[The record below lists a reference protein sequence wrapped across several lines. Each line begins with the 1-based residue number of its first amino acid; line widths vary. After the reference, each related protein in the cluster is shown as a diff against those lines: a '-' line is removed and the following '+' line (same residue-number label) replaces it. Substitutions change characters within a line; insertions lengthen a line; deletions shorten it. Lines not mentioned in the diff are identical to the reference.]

1 VYIYIYTCWLF
12 LKDNAECRDS
22 VTQKAEKRRDEMQ
35 HLHTDSVDGSIHIYG
50 RDDGLDDLLLSLE
63 GSVLDDLSGI
73 DIIVLVITH
82 TTV

>member
-1 VYIYIYTCWLF
+1 
-12 LKDNAECRDS
+12 
-22 VTQKAEKRRDEMQ
+22 MQ
-35 HLHTDSVDGSIHIYG
+35 HLHTDSMDGSIHIYG